1 MQCGVCFMMDHP
13 TNWSPYFRDDNF
25 GRAYDLGGCQGH
37 QGFQDQ
43 QYNNY
48 SNTYNEGWWDH
59 SNYDYSGNYQEIDL
73 YANYNH
79 PSSFNQSWSHEPDL
93 FQPPPQNSGTSL

>member
-1 MQCGVCFMMDHP
+1 MMDHP

-25 GRAYDLGGCQGH
+25 GQDYDLGGCQGH

-48 SNTYNEGWWDH
+48 SKLTMKDG
-59 SNYDYSGNYQEIDL
+59 GIILTMTIREIIKK
-73 YANYNH
+73 
-79 PSSFNQSWSHEPDL
+79 
-93 FQPPPQNSGTSL
+93 